1 MLDLARSIA
10 PPPDPGGVTLT
21 ERAAGVARRVA
32 EEEGLADHAL
42 RAAVAGGGCSGFRF
56 DLYFDDE
63 RREGDVALVSRGVAL
78 VIDMM
83 SAIYLE
89 GATIDYVESA
99 LGEGFRFELPTRGS
113 TCGGCAASHG

>member
-1 MLDLARSIA
+1 MLDLDRSIA
-10 PPPDPGGVTLT
+10 RRSEPGCVELT

-32 EEEGLADHAL
+32 AEEGLVDHAL
-42 RAAVAGGGCSGFRF
+42 RASVAGGGCAGFRF

-63 RREGDVALVSRGVAL
+63 RRDSDVALVSRGV
-78 VIDMM
+78 VVVVDMM